1 MGVLM
6 WQASPLT
13 LIPLRPLGGEETLTQ
28 SALFLLELSPSN
40 GGRGQGEGAGS
51 RLGLYVA
58 IAGDDRC
65 LMRKLMSAP

>member
-40 GGRGQGEGAGS
+40 GGRGQGEGGRRPS
-51 RLGLYVA
+51 RLVVA
-58 IAGDDRC
+58 KNA
-65 LMRKLMSAP
+65 